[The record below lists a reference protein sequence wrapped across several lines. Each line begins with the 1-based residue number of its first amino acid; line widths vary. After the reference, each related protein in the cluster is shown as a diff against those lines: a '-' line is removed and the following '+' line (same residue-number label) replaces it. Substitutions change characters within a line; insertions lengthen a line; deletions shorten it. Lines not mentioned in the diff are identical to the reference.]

1 MFLRLINGRERFTRV
16 PGNAFETHRQ
26 YIFEL
31 LSVLGKFCFVGSDF
45 GFWVYS
51 KADFI
56 QIPARLNL
64 IWTSPLVRGG
74 GRGRVVGCP
83 PGVRIS
89 THH

>member
-1 MFLRLINGRERFTRV
+1 M
-16 PGNAFETHRQ
+16 PGNAFEP
-26 YIFEL
+26 L

-74 GRGRVVGCP
+74 GW
-83 PGVRIS
+83 GVNGDGDGLWGVHQGSESQHTINL
-89 THH
+89 

>member
-16 PGNAFETHRQ
+16 PGNAFEP
-26 YIFEL
+26 L

-74 GRGRVVGCP
+74 GVG
-83 PGVRIS
+83 GG
-89 THH
+89 